1 MCAVVWRSG
10 AAGPRYQAAREDE
23 WLEEAAAGGGG
34 GLLAAG
40 GSGEGRRAAEQLA
53 GAGCR
58 WRCVGL
64 GSPSVL
70 LSVALL
76 TPDPPHADYSKVSKT
91 PRRPYEKERL
101 DSEMKVVG
109 EFGLKNKREVW
120 RIQMMLAKMRKN
132 ARDLLTLD
140 EKNPKRIFEGAALLR
155 RCARLGL
162 LEEDKR
168 ELDYVLAIKTQDIM
182 ARRLQTLVFKQNLAK
197 SLHHARVLIRQRH
210 IR

>member
-1 MCAVVWRSG
+1 MG
-10 AAGPRYQAAREDE
+10 
-23 WLEEAAAGGGG
+23 
-34 GLLAAG
+34 
-40 GSGEGRRAAEQLA
+40 LA
-53 GAGCR
+53 GLILRPA
-58 WRCVGL
+58 
-64 GSPSVL
+64 
-70 LSVALL
+70 VALL
-76 TPDPPHADYSKVSKT
+76 TPALPPADYSKTSKT

-120 RIQMMLAKMRKN
+120 RIQVMLAKMRKN

-210 IR
+210 IRYAPASGLNPLLSHTLSRQPRPRCTCPDSTGQDGRTLGRAERSAGSWLLVS

>member
-1 MCAVVWRSG
+1 MAWRVSCGVW
-10 AAGPRYQAAREDE
+10 ARVA
-23 WLEEAAAGGGG
+23 LRV
-34 GLLAAG
+34 L
-40 GSGEGRRAAEQLA
+40 
-53 GAGCR
+53 
-58 WRCVGL
+58 RCVIYHRSSQFTPASSVSD
-64 GSPSVL
+64 GSLVR
-70 LSVALL
+70 VY
-76 TPDPPHADYSKVSKT
+76 TFPDRVMPPRTDYSKVSKT

-101 DSEMKVVG
+101 DNEMKIVG

-120 RIQMMLAKMRKN
+120 RVQVMLAKMRKN

-162 LEEDKR
+162 LDEDKR

-197 SLHHARVLIRQRH
+197 SFHHARVLIRQRH
-210 IR
+210 IRYFARPHP